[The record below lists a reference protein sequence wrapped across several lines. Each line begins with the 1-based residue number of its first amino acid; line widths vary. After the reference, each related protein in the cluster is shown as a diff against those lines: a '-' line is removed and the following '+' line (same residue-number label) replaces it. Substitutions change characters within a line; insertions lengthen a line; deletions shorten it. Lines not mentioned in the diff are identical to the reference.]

1 MSSFLV
7 TGGAGFIGSHLAEG
21 LLRRGH
27 KVRVLDNFLTGKRE
41 NLASLAG
48 AVEVLEGDIR
58 DLETCRAAVSGM
70 DVVLHEAALP
80 SVPRSVQDPFT
91 SNEINVRGTLNVLWA
106 AAQGGVRRLVFAS
119 SSSVYGDH
127 PSLPKVEGVEG
138 MPLSPYAVT
147 KAAGE
152 KYLQTFAKTF
162 GLSTVSLRYFNVFGP
177 RQDPMSQYAAA
188 IPLFI
193 TRVLK
198 GQAPTIYGDG
208 EQSRDFTYIDNI
220 VEANVLAAETP
231 GLSGEAFNVACAERI
246 TVNALTARIG
256 EILGRPVPPVY
267 EPPRPGDIKH
277 SFADIG
283 RFQARTGFRPLVLFD
298 EGLRR
303 TVEWYKEK
311 ANS

>member
-1 MSSFLV
+1 M
-7 TGGAGFIGSHLAEG
+7 
-21 LLRRGH
+21 
-27 KVRVLDNFLTGKRE
+27 
-41 NLASLAG
+41 
-48 AVEVLEGDIR
+48 
-58 DLETCRAAVSGM
+58 
-70 DVVLHEAALP
+70 
-80 SVPRSVQDPFT
+80 
-91 SNEINVRGTLNVLWA
+91 LWA
-106 AAQGGVRRLVFAS
+106 AAKAGVRRLVFAS

-127 PSLPKVEGVEG
+127 PALPKVEGVEG

-152 KYLQTFAKTF
+152 KYLQTFARTF

-177 RQDPMSQYAAA
+177 RQDPQSQYAAA

-193 TRVLK
+193 TRILK
-198 GQAPTIYGDG
+198 GQAPIIYGDG

-220 VEANVLAAETP
+220 VEANLIAAETP
-231 GLSGEAFNVACAERI
+231 GLAGEAFNVACAERI

-256 EILGRPVPPVY
+256 EILGRPVQPAY

-277 SFADIG
+277 SFADIS

-303 TVEWYKEK
+303 TVEWYKEN
-311 ANS
+311 ARS